1 MKGMALLLVAMTC
14 LALAVA
20 GCGPTAPAPTSV
32 PPTQEK
38 GAVMAFELTSSAFAH
53 EQAIPQKYSCDGE
66 NVSPPLAWSEPPAGA
81 QSFALICE
89 DPDAPAGIWVHW
101 ILYNIPAEARS
112 LPEGVPATV
121 ELADGS
127 LHGKNGW
134 SRMEYGGPC
143 PPGGTHRY
151 FFKLYALDAL
161 LDLPAGASKEQLT
174 QAMERH
180 ALGQAELMGT
190 YTR

>member
-1 MKGMALLLVAMTC
+1 M
-14 LALAVA
+14 
-20 GCGPTAPAPTSV
+20 P
-32 PPTQEK
+32 
-38 GAVMAFELTSSAFAH
+38 FELTSSAFAH
-53 EQAIPQKYSCDGE
+53 EGSIPSKYSCDGE
-66 NVSPPLAWSEPPAGA
+66 DVSPPVAWSEPPEGT
-81 QSFALICE
+81 QSFALILD

-127 LHGKNGW
+127 MHGKNSW
-134 SRMEYGGPC
+134 RRMEYGGPC

-151 FFKLYALDAL
+151 VFKLYALDTM
-161 LDLPAGASKEQLT
+161 LDLAAGASKERLT
-174 QAMERH
+174 QAMEGH
-180 ALGQAELMGT
+180 ILDQAELLGT